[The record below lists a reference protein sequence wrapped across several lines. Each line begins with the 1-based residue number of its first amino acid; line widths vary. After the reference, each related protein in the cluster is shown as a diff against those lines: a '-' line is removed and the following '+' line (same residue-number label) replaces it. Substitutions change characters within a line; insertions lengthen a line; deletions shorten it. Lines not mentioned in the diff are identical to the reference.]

1 NVDVINMVG
10 ASVGV
15 RTSGA
20 VTNDGDFDITTE
32 GAGAEVQAGNFN
44 NGGELDI
51 AKIDGLTLVS
61 QKASTGSGSV
71 VNFLEIQNGGTLTV
85 FSGGSLTV
93 DGQATLAKSNKAL
106 SNDIGVNVNTG
117 GTLIAQDSSTVNV
130 INMIGT
136 STGVLS
142 NGSIQD
148 AGDFNITTENIGLQV
163 QSNSVDVT
171 GSLDI
176 TVVEGPAKSIKS
188 KGAISVVNF
197 LEIQNGGTL
206 EIFSGG
212 QVIVDGGAVV
222 AKNKALNND
231 IGVTVQ
237 SGGLVNTHVEAN
249 LQVRNIVGV
258 GTGISNDGTV
268 NNDGTIN
275 IINAG
280 NNGLHNNEQFDNND
294 CAVFTVDSKIVNTTD
309 GNVRNTG
316 LLSTTYGANG
326 GQHENNGSIINE
338 GVIEDPNNAFV
349 NVIGNPI
356 IESGDGGTTN
366 YTLFTPLS
374 TCYGENIDNAT
385 NKPFDTNSTFNIN
398 VWYTD
403 LSLTQVAGLFVYAP
417 EFGINRFT
425 PNFNVLGPGVHTLYV
440 SVESENFSDCGA
452 QNVVLVE
459 LTIYELPQ
467 ITPID
472 QEICIGDLTTIP
484 LGIEDAGGTYTW
496 YNQETDGTILTTGT
510 SYTPGI
516 LPNVT
521 TTYWV
526 EASDGQGCESDGR
539 TAVTLTVHDLP
550 IPEMMTS
557 NNNFEFCGYEDVLLG
572 AGNYPNNY
580 SYYWSTTATTQSI
593 TTNVAGVYTVTVSN
607 ENGCTTTASA
617 ELIDTSPIVEIA
629 DDMGICFGGSSTLSV
644 GTYSFNDTYLW
655 SNNSTTQTIAVG
667 EGIYNVTVS
676 DADGCTGTA
685 SIAVS
690 LQSCCIAEAGILS
703 VTSTDLCSG
712 DDITVT
718 TNGTEQTAIDY
729 ELYYL
734 LVNESTGIIEVVNTT
749 GIFSN
754 VFPND
759 YEVYSYVQ
767 LSTMPPIPSPIGSSN
782 LLLSAI
788 GTSYMGCYELSDPQE
803 VTMPDVP
810 SQSIS
815 FSTIEGP
822 TGLINIAAIT
832 IVGGTPPYSV
842 DFTTSSSSLSFL
854 STLGVGVYSVSHW
867 GNATWTLSITDDNG
881 CENDDWIISSTDN
894 PNINITNTTITKET
908 CAGEENGAIDISVE
922 GGTACIP
929 APTYTYTW
937 SGPNS
942 FTASTEDITDLAM
955 GNYYVTISDCGG
967 NSISSDFLVL
977 RQPLVRGRGR
987 GSAPCAATG
996 NKTDLSNLGDSFL
1009 KIRPNPF
1016 SYYTTIEFGIAET
1029 ALTNIN
1035 IYTLDGRK
1043 VQEIYHTL
1051 ADKESL
1057 HQIHFEA
1064 KDLYPGMY
1072 LLQLT
1077 TENGEMMMEKLI
1089 VR

>member
-1 NVDVINMVG
+1 M
-10 ASVGV
+10 
-15 RTSGA
+15 T
-20 VTNDGDFDITTE
+20 F
-32 GAGAEVQAGNFN
+32 
-44 NGGELDI
+44 L
-51 AKIDGLTLVS
+51 S
-61 QKASTGSGSV
+61 QKTSTGSGSV
-71 VNFLEIQNGGTLTV
+71 VNFFEIQNGGTLTV

-93 DGQATLAKSNKAL
+93 DGQATLAKTNKAL

-136 STGVLS
+136 STGVLT

-148 AGDFNITTENIGLQV
+148 AGDFNITTENIGMQV

-171 GSLDI
+171 GTLDI
-176 TVVEGPAKSIKS
+176 TIVEGPAKSISK

-206 EIFSGG
+206 EILSGG

-222 AKNKALNND
+222 AKKKALNND
-231 IGVTVQ
+231 IGITVQ
-237 SGGLVNTHVEAN
+237 TGGLVNTHVEAN
-249 LQVRNIVGV
+249 LQVKNILGE

-275 IINAG
+275 IINTG

-294 CAVFTVDSKIVNTTD
+294 CAVFTIDSKVVNTTD
-309 GNVRNTG
+309 GSLRNTG
-316 LLSTTYGANG
+316 LISTTYGENG
-326 GQHENNGSIINE
+326 GQHENDGSIINE
-338 GVIEDPNNAFV
+338 GIIEDPNNAFINIV
-349 NVIGNPI
+349 GNPI
-356 IESGDGGTTN
+356 IESGNGGTTN

-374 TCYGENIDNAT
+374 TCYGESIDDAT
-385 NKPFDTNSTFNIN
+385 NKPFDTNSTFSIN

-403 LSLTQVAGLFVYAP
+403 ISLTQVAGLFVYAP

-425 PNFNVLGPGVHTLYV
+425 PNFNVLEPGVHTLYV

-459 LTIYELPQ
+459 LTIYELPE

-472 QEICIGDLTTIP
+472 QEICIGDSTTLP
-484 LGIEDAGGTYTW
+484 LGVEDDGATYIW
-496 YNQETDGTILTTGT
+496 YDQEVDGTMLTTGAN
-510 SYTPGI
+510 YTPDV
-516 LPNVT
+516 LPNIT

-526 EASDGQGCESDGR
+526 EASDSQDCESDGR

-550 IPEMMTS
+550 IPEAITS
-557 NNNFEFCGYEDVLLG
+557 NNNLEFCGTEDVLLG
-572 AGNYPNNY
+572 AGNYPANY
-580 SYYWSTTATTQSI
+580 SYYWSTAATTQSI
-593 TTNVAGVYTVTVSN
+593 VTNIAGFYTVTVTN
-607 ENGCTTTASA
+607 ENGCTTTATA
-617 ELIDTSPIVEIA
+617 ELIDTSPIVVIE
-629 DDMGICFGGSSTLSV
+629 DDMGICYGGLSTLNP
-644 GTYSFNDTYLW
+644 GTYTTNDTYLW
-655 SNNSTTQTIAVG
+655 SNSNTTQTIAVG
-667 EGIYNVTVS
+667 EGIYTVTVS
-676 DADGCTGTA
+676 DVDGCTGTA
-685 SIAVS
+685 TAAVS
-690 LQSCCIAEAGILS
+690 LQSCCIAEAGTLS

-712 DDITVT
+712 DDIVVT
-718 TNGTEQTAIDY
+718 TDGTEQTAIGY

-734 LVNESTGIIEVVNTT
+734 LVNETTGIIEAISTT

-754 VFPND
+754 IFPND
-759 YEVYSYVQ
+759 YEIYSYVQ
-767 LSTMPPIPSPIGSSN
+767 LNTMPPTPSPIGSSN

-788 GTSYMGCYELSDPQE
+788 GTLDMGCYELSIPQE
-803 VTMPDVP
+803 VTMPDSP
-810 SQSIS
+810 SQSIVY
-815 FSTIEGP
+815 STTEGP
-822 TGLINIAAIT
+822 TEPINIASIT

-842 DFTTSSSSLSFL
+842 DFTTSSSVLSSLTTF
-854 STLGVGVYSVSHW
+854 GVGVYSVSYW
-867 GNATWTLSITDDNG
+867 GSATWTLSITDDNG
-881 CENDDWIISSTDN
+881 CTNDDWVVNSTEN

-908 CAGEENGAIDISVE
+908 CAGEENGAIDISVS
-922 GGTACIP
+922 GGTVCLP
-929 APTYTYTW
+929 SPDYTYVW

-942 FTASTEDITDLAM
+942 FTASTEDIADLAM

-967 NSISSDFLVL
+967 NSISNDFLVL

-987 GSAPCAATG
+987 GSVPCAATG
-996 NKTDLSNLGDSFL
+996 NKTDLSNLGDAFL
-1009 KIRPNPF
+1009 RVRPNPF

-1029 ALTNIN
+1029 ALTNIS

-1057 HQIHFEA
+1057 HKIHFEA
-1064 KDLYPGMY
+1064 NELYPGMY

-1077 TENGEMMMEKLI
+1077 TENGEMMMEKMI